1 MSILHIVNK
10 SPYDRN
16 SLETCL
22 RLVQPGSAILLI
34 EDGVF
39 ALRSQSSAANTLA
52 ETIGDRRLYALEPDM
67 KARGLSADSMIDGVE
82 LVDYD
87 GFVRLTTE
95 YDNLQSWL

>member
-22 RLVQPGSAILLI
+22 RLAQPGSAILLI
-34 EDGVF
+34 EDGVY
-39 ALRSQSSAANTLA
+39 ALRSRSSAADTLA
-52 ETIGDRRLYALEPDM
+52 ETIGDRPLFALEPDM
-67 KARGLSADSMIDGVE
+67 KARGLSTDALIDRVE
-82 LVDYD
+82 LVDYE

-95 YDNLQSWL
+95 YDKVQSWL